1 MDPQR
6 ISQDRLHNS
15 IQSLKVSIMFHNDP
29 VAAAVFPIASF
40 VLKAVRKL
48 SYFFGDCFF
57 NKLLCHIHLHN
68 LFISFPG

>member
-40 VLKAVRKL
+40 VFKAVR
-48 SYFFGDCFF
+48 
-57 NKLLCHIHLHN
+57 
-68 LFISFPG
+68 